1 MSSMRITRIN
11 ELLRKLL
18 GEIMERDMSLKPGV
32 FITIA
37 KIDTSK
43 DLRYTRM
50 FISVFPEQDAHYVS
64 ETLKKE
70 LPRIQKNLYGKLYM
84 KPLPKLSFE
93 IDATAQ
99 EADKVEKILKKL
111 F

>member
-1 MSSMRITRIN
+1 MASLRVTKIN
-11 ELLRKLL
+11 ELLRQLL
-18 GEIMERDMSLKPGV
+18 GEIMERELSLKQGV
-32 FITIA
+32 LITIA

-50 FISVFPEQDAHYVS
+50 FISVFPEQETHYVV

-70 LPRIQKNLYGKLYM
+70 LPQIQKVLFSKLYM
-84 KPLPKLSFE
+84 KPMPKLSFE
-93 IDATAQ
+93 IDTTAQ
-99 EADKVEKILKKL
+99 EADKVEKLLKEL

>member
-1 MSSMRITRIN
+1 MASFRVTKVN
-11 ELLRKLL
+11 ELIRQQLS
-18 GEIMERDMSLKPGV
+18 EIINRELSLKPGV
-32 FITIA
+32 FITLS
-37 KIDTSK
+37 KVDTSK

-50 FISVFPEQDAHYVS
+50 FVSVFPEEESHYIV

-70 LPRIQKNLYGKLYM
+70 LGGLQKKLHEKLYM

-93 IDATAQ
+93 IDGTEK
-99 EADKVEKILKKL
+99 EADKVEKILKEL

>member
-1 MSSMRITRIN
+1 
-11 ELLRKLL
+11 
-18 GEIMERDMSLKPGV
+18 MERELSLKTGV

-50 FISVFPEQDAHYVS
+50 FVSVFPESETHYVS

-70 LPRIQKNLYGKLYM
+70 LSGIQRILHSKLYM
-84 KPLPKLSFE
+84 RPLPKLSFT
-93 IDATAQ
+93 IDTTEQ
-99 EADKVEKILKKL
+99 EADKVEKILKDL
-111 F
+111 E